1 MTKKTI
7 KNYILNLINRII
19 ADDFPGMAAEM
30 AYMFVI
36 GIFPLMLLLMSVFGW
51 LGKKTLLYP
60 VLNTLS
66 LIAPSDAINLIK
78 KVLGE
83 VMIFQHGGLM
93 AILGSLIV
101 VGLSSNIF
109 AVIMKGLNRAYG
121 LNETRSFIHTRILSS
136 IRHVGIS

>member
-78 KVLGE
+78 KVLFYCCISIYRQQKHLS
-83 VMIFQHGGLM
+83 VMKKLKNFFP
-93 AILGSLIV
+93 
-101 VGLSSNIF
+101 N
-109 AVIMKGLNRAYG
+109 
-121 LNETRSFIHTRILSS
+121 
-136 IRHVGIS
+136 